1 MKKKKKKKKKNRTNR
16 TNKNYF
22 QKFWNGELSLPQS
35 YWVVGTL
42 IGTAVSLLIMF
53 IVISIGANEAL
64 LFVLLIPWYVF
75 VWGGVWRSADKYK
88 GPKGWA
94 ILAKISLVLSGVRL
108 LAGLM
113 AGN

>member
-1 MKKKKKKKKKNRTNR
+1 MKKKKKKNRTNR
-16 TNKNYF
+16 INKNYF

-94 ILAKISLVLSGVRL
+94 ILAKISLVLSGIRL